1 MTVLSKGI
9 VTVGFLLVCLWLGG
23 FLTYFHDI
31 RQPAP
36 ISPGRAGGIVILT
49 GSPARLSTGFDLLT
63 EGAGNRLLVSGV
75 NSKVTRE
82 TLRQALGQSSNLMD
96 CCVDLGR
103 VAQNT
108 VGNAEETARWAESNN
123 FQSLIIVT
131 SAYHMPRSLV
141 ELKRQ
146 LPNTKLIAYPVKS
159 ILSKSNGNG
168 LSLNNLVVLVGEYN
182 KYLFSLIRSRLETP
196 APEENKA

>member
-1 MTVLSKGI
+1 MTALSKGI
-9 VTVGFLLVCLWLGG
+9 VTVGGLLVCLWFGG

-31 RQPAP
+31 QQLAPA
-36 ISPGRAGGIVILT
+36 SPEKAGGIVILT
-49 GSPARLSTGFDLLT
+49 GSPARLNTGFDLLT
-63 EGAGNRLLVSGV
+63 KGAGSRLLVSGV

-108 VGNAEETARWAESNN
+108 VGNAEEAARWAETHN
-123 FQSLIIVT
+123 FKSLIIVT

-159 ILSKSNGNG
+159 ILSDTNGEWLNAKS
-168 LSLNNLVVLVGEYN
+168 LVVVIGEYN
-182 KYLFSLIRSRLETP
+182 KYLFSLVRSRLEARDP
-196 APEENKA
+196 KESNA